1 LDTNLQYSTTYY
13 YQVWAYNAATNS
25 PLSNIASFTTPSAP
39 NTNNLTVSIVSP
51 TANEDWSNSVFT
63 VSGQASDNMGVAE
76 VYYSLNGSG
85 WTNASTGNGW
95 TNWTANLTLTPGTNT
110 IAAYAV
116 DTSDN
121 VSATDSVS
129 FVYVLTAPLT
139 VLTNGNGMVS
149 PNYNGDLLQIGQS
162 YSMTASAAAGFAF
175 TGWTGSLTTNGATL
189 KFTMAS
195 NLTFTANFVDT
206 TKPVVSIVSPTANE
220 DWSNSVFTVTGT
232 VKDNVPVS
240 NVFYSLNSSGWTNA
254 STGNGWTNWTANL
267 TLTPGTNTIAA
278 YAVDTSDNV
287 SATDNVSFVYVLATP
302 STAPLTVLITGNG
315 TVSPN
320 YNGVMLHVGVNYE
333 MSAQAGSGFAFT
345 NWTGSLTTNHTKL
358 KFKMSPNL
366 TFKANFVDMRKPTV
380 GIVSPK
386 ANEKW
391 SNSVFT
397 VSGKADDNV
406 AVANVYYSLNGSG
419 WTNASFGNGWT
430 NWTAN
435 LTLVPGTN
443 TIAAYSVATSGN
455 VSTTN
460 KVNFLYVV
468 PEPLNVQV
476 NGLWPAGGVAVIPG
490 KVSPTYNGAMLDV
503 GVNYEMSA
511 KAESGFAFTNWTGSW
526 TTNEAKLRFRMTT
539 NLTFTAN
546 FVDVQKPTV
555 SIVSPKAN
563 EKWSNSVFTVSG
575 KAGDNVAVSNV
586 LISLNNGAWTR
597 ATLSNGGSNWTANLT
612 LIPGPNTIAAYAVD
626 TSGNV
631 SATDKVSFVYVLT
644 APLTVLINGNGTV
657 SPNYNG
663 AQLQIGENYSMTAR
677 AKAGFGFTNWT
688 GSWTTNG
695 ATLKFTMAS
704 NLTFTA
710 NFVTKISPRFQPQL
724 SKSQLSVQI
733 LPPEISDLSVG
744 QGMAT
749 ISFESTTGLLYTLE
763 SKDSLTDTN
772 WTTLPVSI
780 IGTGG
785 GVSLTD
791 SNAPPACRFY
801 RVRAQAAP

>member
-1 LDTNLQYSTTYY
+1 MICCLRLWLARVSVLLLCSVASQQLAWAQVNLSLSWTYPSTNETGFGVQRATSSSGPWTQIGTVAAPTTSYLDTNLQYSTTYY

-631 SATDKVSFVYVLT
+631 SATRKVSFIYVSI
-644 APLTVLINGNGTV
+644 APAIV
-657 SPNYNG
+657 
-663 AQLQIGENYSMTAR
+663 R
-677 AKAGFGFTNWT
+677 
-688 GSWTTNG
+688 
-695 ATLKFTMAS
+695 
-704 NLTFTA
+704 
-710 NFVTKISPRFQPQL
+710 
-724 SKSQLSVQI
+724 I
-733 LPPEISDLSVG
+733 LPPEISDLSVD

-763 SKDSLTDTN
+763 SKDSLTDTH
-772 WTTLPVSI
+772 WTALPVSI